1 MITYF
6 KMTRKE
12 WKVKALIYEFI
23 TAAAESAQNLFTAL
37 GDISVDELRQ
47 ELISAIAELANGQA
61 ENEQNP
67 ERESHT

>member
-6 KMTRKE
+6 KMKRKE

-61 ENEQNP
+61 
-67 ERESHT
+67 